1 LALSRTR
8 RPIRATAHALT
19 FAAAPAKHMD
29 DLDFTRPA
37 RSEIYDPAVAR
48 ACFESL
54 GKPEA
59 FAEGAAIFDENE
71 AADRMY
77 CLLEGDVRLVRGSRT
92 IDIVKAGEI
101 FGEMAVITGQPRSAG
116 AIARGACR
124 GASLDAKQFERAI
137 QGTPEFALM
146 LSSII
151 INRVRLTTAL
161 LARTGKLPG
170 PATEQAG
177 RIFDQ
182 ALLDELADELKQ
194 RPPQRYP
201 PSMVIV
207 REGESALYMYLV
219 MQGRVAVSLKSAVV
233 ERIGPGGI
241 FGEMALV
248 DQSARA
254 ASAEAETEC
263 VLQPISRSDFLAL
276 IRAKPAFALSL
287 LRALAGRL
295 RRMTSQ
301 QR

>member
-1 LALSRTR
+1 
-8 RPIRATAHALT
+8 
-19 FAAAPAKHMD
+19 MD

-37 RSEIYDPAVAR
+37 RSEIYDPAIAR

-54 GKPEA
+54 GRLET
-59 FAEGAAIFDENE
+59 FAEGATVFDEG
-71 AADRMY
+71 APADRMY
-77 CLLEGDVRLVRGSRT
+77 LLLEGDVRLVRGSRT

-101 FGEMAVITGQPRSAG
+101 FGEMAVITGQARSAG

-124 GASLDAKQFERAI
+124 AASLDPAQFERAI
-137 QGTPEFALM
+137 QATPEFALM
-146 LSSII
+146 LSGIM

-161 LARTGKLPG
+161 LARAGKLPG
-170 PATEQAG
+170 PEAG
-177 RIFDQ
+177 EAARILDQ
-182 ALLDELADELKQ
+182 ALVDELAGALRQ

-201 PSMVIV
+201 PSMVIM
-207 REGESALYMYLV
+207 REGESGLYMYV
-219 MQGRVAVSLKSAVV
+219 VIQGRVAVSVKSTVV

-254 ASAEAETEC
+254 ASAAAETEC
-263 VLQPISRSDFLAL
+263 VLLPISRSDFLAL
-276 IRAKPAFALSL
+276 IRARPAFAVSL

-295 RRMTSQ
+295 RRVTSQ